1 MNISTRFKIL
11 ATVGFTRIAGTF
23 LMIFGG
29 GWLLLEPAGL
39 FFPNKLE
46 LGWRGYVYLVLF
58 SLLGTIVTR
67 WPRPVIATKLS
78 SPDSLIEL
86 KIGDLFAEPA
96 NLVIG
101 TNDVFDTE
109 LGDVIKP
116 LSVQGQFLTRVYQN
130 DRAKLDAD
138 IETALGVLQC
148 PKTEDLDK
156 KIGKRIRYPVGTT
169 IALGSVEQRYF
180 LAAYGRMGNDLKCE
194 SDADALWLALS
205 NLWEEVRLKGQS
217 MPIAMPIV
225 GSDLA
230 RTNLP
235 RMTLIRLILL
245 SFVVASK
252 NGYVSEKL
260 TVVIH
265 PKDLS
270 TLNYYSLQDC
280 LMSACF

>member
-1 MNISTRFKIL
+1 VNISIRLKIL
-11 ATVGFTRIAGTF
+11 STVGFRRIASTF
-23 LMIFGG
+23 LVCFGG

-46 LGWRGYVYLVLF
+46 FGWQGYISLVLL

-67 WPRPVIATKLS
+67 WPHTIIANKLS

-86 KIGDLFAEPA
+86 KVGDLFDEPA
-96 NLVIG
+96 HLVIG

-109 LGDVIKP
+109 LGEVIKSM
-116 LSVQGQFLTRVYQN
+116 SVQGQFLTRVYN
-130 DRAKLDAD
+130 GDCIKLDSD
-138 IETALGVLQC
+138 IETALSVLEC
-148 PKTEDLDK
+148 TKTEDLNK
-156 KIGKRIRYPVGTT
+156 NRGKRIRYPVGTT
-169 IALGSVEQRYF
+169 IALGSVERRYF
-180 LAAYGRMGNDLKCE
+180 LTAYGRMGSDLKCE
-194 SDADALWLALS
+194 SNSDALWLALS
-205 NLWEEVRLKGQS
+205 NLWEEVRLKGQG
-217 MPIAMPIV
+217 MPIAIPIV

-265 PKDLS
+265 PKDLT

>member
-1 MNISTRFKIL
+1 MNISLRLKIL
-11 ATVGFTRIAGTF
+11 STVGFRRIAGTF
-23 LMIFGG
+23 LVWFGG

-46 LGWRGYVYLVLF
+46 FGWQGYISLVLL
-58 SLLGTIVTR
+58 SLLGTIATR
-67 WPRPVIATKLS
+67 WPHIVIANKLS
-78 SPDSLIEL
+78 SPDSLVEL
-86 KIGDLFAEPA
+86 KIGDLFEESAH
-96 NLVIG
+96 LVIG

-116 LSVQGQFLTRVYQN
+116 GSVQGQFLTRVYQ
-130 DRAKLDAD
+130 DDCTKLDTD
-138 IETALGVLQC
+138 IETALSVLQC
-148 PKTEDLDK
+148 QKTEDLDK
-156 KIGKRIRYPVGTT
+156 KMGKRIRYPVGTT

-180 LAAYGRMGNDLKCE
+180 LTAYGRMGNDLKCE
-194 SDADALWLALS
+194 SDSDALWFALS
-205 NLWEEVRLKGQS
+205 TLWEAVRLKGQG
-217 MPIAMPIV
+217 MPIAIPIV

-252 NGYVSEKL
+252 NEYVSQKL

-265 PKDLS
+265 PKDLG